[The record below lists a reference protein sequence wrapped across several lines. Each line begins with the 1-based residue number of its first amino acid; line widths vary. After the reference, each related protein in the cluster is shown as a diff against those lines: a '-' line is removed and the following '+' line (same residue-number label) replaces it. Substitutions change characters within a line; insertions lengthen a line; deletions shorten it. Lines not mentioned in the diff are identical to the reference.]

1 MSQDFPIKP
10 NSFSVPLIGCP
21 LSLTLCSGWS
31 WRTLRPHPHRGAR
44 AGSSWWLCGR
54 GCGPATDWALI
65 GGFVSYSMDIMDVS
79 LIPDG
84 ALRNGEWR
92 KQSVGQSNIY
102 MLINTITN
110 YARVCVHFLGLLIK
124 PTTTNKTHT
133 HTRLRNI
140 QYVTG
145 NRLFL
150 PFCNAISS
158 VSDLSIFA
166 GHRRRLVVGWKT
178 FT

>member
-54 GCGPATDWALI
+54 GWGPATDWALI

-133 HTRLRNI
+133 HTLACEIYNTWLGI
-140 QYVTG
+140 VYFYLFVTLSP
-145 NRLFL
+145 LF
-150 PFCNAISS
+150 
-158 VSDLSIFA
+158 
-166 GHRRRLVVGWKT
+166 RT
-178 FT
+178 FRYSQDTADD